1 MLGNRRLKSL
11 LALFVLAASLV
22 GCASSSTGYSPFL
35 RAEPAADSVLNRA
48 PRNLR
53 LFYDALPD
61 VSNSGLTLTGP
72 DGNYDL
78 RGFHT
83 MGSDDLMIEITNPS
97 IPDGEYVVDWSA
109 VIGEG
114 SIVHVGSYRFSVATD
129 RSR

>member
-1 MLGNRRLKSL
+1 MRGNRRLKSL
-11 LALFVLAASLV
+11 LALLAVAASLV
-22 GCASSSTGYSPFL
+22 SCTSRTSYSPFL
-35 RAEPAADSVLNRA
+35 RAEPAAGSVLNRA

-53 LFYDALPD
+53 LFYDALPN
-61 VSNSGLTLTGP
+61 VPNSGLTLTGP

-109 VIGEG
+109 VIGED
-114 SIVHVGSYRFSVATD
+114 STVHEGSYRFYVATD
-129 RSR
+129 R

>member
-1 MLGNRRLKSL
+1 MRGNRRLKSL
-11 LALFVLAASLV
+11 LALFVLAVSLV
-22 GCASSSTGYSPFL
+22 GCASGTGYSPFL

-53 LFYDALPD
+53 LFYGGLPD
-61 VSNSGLTLTGP
+61 VPNSGLTLTGP

-97 IPDGEYVVDWSA
+97 IPDGRYVVDWST

-114 SIVHVGSYRFSVATD
+114 STVYEGSYRFSVATD
-129 RSR
+129 R

>member
-1 MLGNRRLKSL
+1 MLGNKRFKSL

-22 GCASSSTGYSPFL
+22 GCAGNTGYSPFL

-53 LFYDALPD
+53 LFYEALPD
-61 VSNSGLTLTGP
+61 VPNSSLTLTGP

-97 IPDGEYVVDWSA
+97 IPDGDYVVDWSA
-109 VIGEG
+109 VVGED
-114 SIVHVGSYRFSVATD
+114 STVHEGSYRFSVVTD
-129 RSR
+129 R

>member
-1 MLGNRRLKSL
+1 MLDMHKLKSL

-22 GCASSSTGYSPFL
+22 ACAGSAEYSPFL
-35 RAEPAADSVLNRA
+35 GAEPAVDSVLNRA

-61 VSNSGLTLTGP
+61 VPKSELTLTGP

-83 MGSDDLMIEITNPS
+83 MGADDLMIEITNPS
-97 IPDGEYVVDWSA
+97 IPDGDYVVAWSA
-109 VIGEG
+109 VVGDDET
-114 SIVHVGSYRFSVATD
+114 VYQGSYGFSVVTD
-129 RSR
+129 R

>member
-109 VIGEG
+109 VIGED
-114 SIVHVGSYRFSVATD
+114 STVHEGSYRFYVATD
-129 RSR
+129 R

>member
-1 MLGNRRLKSL
+1 MLGNRRHKPL
-11 LALFVLAASLV
+11 LALVVLAASLV
-22 GCASSSTGYSPFL
+22 GCASSTGYSPFL

-61 VSNSGLTLTGP
+61 VPNSGLTLTGP
-72 DGNYDL
+72 DGNYEL

-97 IPDGEYVVDWSA
+97 IPDGDYVVEWSA
-109 VIGEG
+109 VVGED
-114 SIVHVGSYRFSVATD
+114 STVHEGSYRFSVLTD
-129 RSR
+129 R

>member
-1 MLGNRRLKSL
+1 MLGNRKFKAL
-11 LALFVLAASLV
+11 LALFLLAASLI
-22 GCASSSTGYSPFL
+22 GCASSTDYSPFL
-35 RAEPAADSVLNRA
+35 RAEPAADAVLNRA

-61 VSNSGLTLTGP
+61 VPNSSITLTGP

-97 IPDGEYVVDWSA
+97 IPDGDYTVAWSA
-109 VIGEG
+109 VVGED
-114 SIVHVGSYRFSVATD
+114 STVHVGSYRFSVDTD
-129 RSR
+129 R

>member
-1 MLGNRRLKSL
+1 MSGSGKLKSL

-22 GCASSSTGYSPFL
+22 GCASSTDYSPFL

-53 LFYDALPD
+53 LFYEALPD
-61 VSNSGLTLTGP
+61 VTNSSLTLTGP
-72 DGNYDL
+72 EGSYDL

-97 IPDGEYVVDWSA
+97 IPDGDYVVAWSA
-109 VIGEG
+109 VVGED
-114 SIVHVGSYRFSVATD
+114 STVYDGSYQFSVVTN
-129 RSR
+129 R

>member
-11 LALFVLAASLV
+11 LALFVLAVSLV
-22 GCASSSTGYSPFL
+22 GCASGTGHSPFL

-53 LFYDALPD
+53 LFYGGLPD
-61 VSNSGLTLTGP
+61 VPNSGLTLTGP
-72 DGNYDL
+72 GGNYDL

-114 SIVHVGSYRFSVATD
+114 STVYEGSYRFSVATD
-129 RSR
+129 R

>member
-61 VSNSGLTLTGP
+61 VLNSGLTLMGP

-109 VIGEG
+109 VIGED
-114 SIVHVGSYRFSVATD
+114 STVHEGSYRFYVATD
-129 RSR
+129 R

>member
-22 GCASSSTGYSPFL
+22 GCASSTGYSPFL

-53 LFYDALPD
+53 LFYEALPD
-61 VSNSGLTLTGP
+61 VTNSSLTLTGP
-72 DGNYDL
+72 EGNYDL

-97 IPDGEYVVDWSA
+97 IPDGDYVVAWSA
-109 VIGEG
+109 VVGED
-114 SIVHVGSYRFSVATD
+114 STVYDGSYQFSVVTN
-129 RSR
+129 R